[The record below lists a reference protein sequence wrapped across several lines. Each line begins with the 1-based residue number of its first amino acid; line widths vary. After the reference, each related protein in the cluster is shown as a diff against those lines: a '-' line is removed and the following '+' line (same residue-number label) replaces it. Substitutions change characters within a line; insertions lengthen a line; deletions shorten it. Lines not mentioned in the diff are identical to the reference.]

1 MGKLLSRSIK
11 MQNGAAAAP
20 TLTINFTDYGGG
32 GSTDVY
38 KNGSYYDSAISG
50 SPLVVPIVA
59 GNTFYVVVTPPF
71 LGIGGWSYYVNGT
84 LTASG
89 TGTSPT
95 YTASGSN
102 AYSFTTFTD
111 TGA

>member
-1 MGKLLSRSIK
+1 MGRLLSSAIK

-20 TLTINFTDYGGG
+20 TLTINFTDFGGG
-32 GSTDVY
+32 GATDVY
-38 KNGSYYDSAISG
+38 KNGSFYDSAISG
-50 SPLVVPIVA
+50 TPLVVPIVA
-59 GNTFYVVVTPPF
+59 GNTFFVEVMPPF
-71 LGIGGWSYYVNGT
+71 LGIGGWSYYVNGV

-102 AYSFTTFTD
+102 VYSFTTFTD